1 MDLQAIFDNYRRT
14 LAEHYFDMN
23 GRVGRGQFWYF
34 ILASFVAGLIV
45 LILQSVTFLPLL
57 AIYNLALLLPTA
69 ALGAR
74 RLQDTGRDGK
84 LIWIFIFVAAVSQF
98 IAFFTLINVLTM
110 GFGLFLFLFGTVAF
124 LVNLVLLV
132 IAVGLIWFWCQPG
145 DPGPNAYGPVPPV
158 FDPSRPVSP
167 TP

>member
-1 MDLQAIFDNYRRT
+1 
-14 LAEHYFDMN
+14 
-23 GRVGRGQFWYF
+23 
-34 ILASFVAGLIV
+34 
-45 LILQSVTFLPLL
+45 
-57 AIYNLALLLPTA
+57 
-69 ALGAR
+69 
-74 RLQDTGRDGK
+74 
-84 LIWIFIFVAAVSQF
+84 
-98 IAFFTLINVLTM
+98 M